1 VVRRVAPYSFTK
13 VSALGVEE
21 QRVKIVIDLAEP
33 AERWRHL
40 GHGYRVEPRIVL
52 WESKDVFKVPLSS
65 LFRQGG
71 EWAVFVSRD
80 GRARLQPVTIGNI
93 NGIDAEALKG
103 VAAGDAVVVLPSDR
117 VSDDARIEQR

>member
-1 VVRRVAPYSFTK
+1 MRRVAPYSFTK

>member
-1 VVRRVAPYSFTK
+1 MRRVAPYSFTK

-117 VSDDARIEQR
+117 VSDGARIEQR

>member
-1 VVRRVAPYSFTK
+1 
-13 VSALGVEE
+13 VEE
-21 QRVKIVIDLAEP
+21 QRQGLIDITEP

>member
-1 VVRRVAPYSFTK
+1 MRRVAPYSFTK

-71 EWAVFVSRD
+71 EWAVW
-80 GRARLQPVTIGNI
+80 
-93 NGIDAEALKG
+93 
-103 VAAGDAVVVLPSDR
+103 
-117 VSDDARIEQR
+117 

>member
-71 EWAVFVSRD
+71 EWVVFVSRD

>member
-1 VVRRVAPYSFTK
+1 MRRVEPFGFTK

>member
-1 VVRRVAPYSFTK
+1 VRRVAPYSFTK